1 MTLSELTFATPK
13 NYNMNILK
21 YFFVNFLSGILLS
34 YLAILILLL
43 NFGLD
48 APNYVFYIILV
59 ASSVGI
65 VISIFLSKKFLKKI
79 YIFDIITY
87 LIFISATLFFI
98 GIEDWK
104 VVFALTLMSMLYS
117 ILPTIVFTITLN
129 LREILSKK

>member
-1 MTLSELTFATPK
+1 MK
-13 NYNMNILK
+13 ILK
-21 YFFVNFLSGILLS
+21 YFFANFLSGIVLS

-48 APNYVFYIILV
+48 APNYVFYIIL
-59 ASSVGI
+59 ATSSIGI
-65 VISIFLSKKFLKKI
+65 VISNFLSKKFLKKI